1 MSLLAEW
8 VDKAEADYQSAVALQ
23 RRRKAPLPDI
33 VCYHCQPCVE
43 KYLKAYLIAQGSTP
57 PRIHDLEDLLDLCAL
72 HDATLTTQRPLV
84 QVLNP
89 YAVLI
94 RYPGMTTTVAEAREA
109 VHAMRRLRTMLRRKL
124 DRA

>member
-1 MSLLAEW
+1 
-8 VDKAEADYQSAVALQ
+8 
-23 RRRKAPLPDI
+23 
-33 VCYHCQPCVE
+33 VE

>member
-8 VDKAEADYQSAVALQ
+8 IEKAEGDYKSAVALQ
-23 RRRKAPLPDI
+23 RRRKEPLPDT
-33 VCYHCQPCVE
+33 VCYHCQQCAE

-57 PRIHDLEDLLDLCAL
+57 PRIHDLEELLNLCAL
-72 HDATLTTQRPLV
+72 HDATLTARLPLV

-94 RYPGMTTTVAEAREA
+94 RYPGMTATVAEAKEA
-109 VHAMRRLRTMLRRKL
+109 VHAMRRLRTIMRHKL
-124 DRA
+124 GMP